1 MQMLP
6 RGSSTELQGSA
17 RRFCSSSCL
26 EAAQGSYLAVEQGC
40 DFANLHKYCKA
51 MGERFPLLLM
61 RLACMHLQQQHQ
73 QESTALTLHKASHGR
88 AVQVSLA
95 SAHPEQSFGEGG
107 LSDALSAGQPC

>member
-6 RGSSTELQGSA
+6 HSSTKKLEGSA
-17 RRFCSSSCL
+17 RQFCSSSCL

-40 DFANLHKYCKA
+40 DFANLHKYCEA

-73 QESTALTLHKASHGR
+73 QEAAAVTLFKAPYGKAL
-88 AVQVSLA
+88 QVSLA
-95 SAHPEQSFGEGG
+95 SESIRLRLKAGQMP
-107 LSDALSAGQPC
+107 GQPC